1 MPQLNSS
8 TLDTR
13 INIKDQMKHQYFNV
27 ITLCMHAL
35 LLSCKLQAVDIQKI
49 SCFDFAKLF
58 PQTEIMHSTGKV
70 YFDLGRYPMIQ
81 EHEPSQPV
89 SSGYFLDSFMLS
101 IPNATVLF
109 DTHEFYA
116 YINNHFIDETKIRL
130 MEPELLCDLN
140 NKTIPENIVQIKGT
154 VILLTNSFSWC
165 YFHWIND
172 IISKLALLD
181 LYEIEYD
188 YICIPQYKPYMR
200 EMLEL
205 WGIQAHKIIP
215 AQLGMCF
222 QAEKVIIQ
230 TSTTDLNNEIRTCS
244 NYMQSITTH
253 YLRKKLI
260 PPALKKSTQ
269 QFCSKVFIS
278 RKDAQGRRPISNEDE
293 IFQLLEQYGFQRYS
307 LAELSLADQIA
318 LFHNATDIV
327 SFHGAGLTNI
337 MFCQPHTRII
347 EIFHNH
353 YALEYWF
360 LSKILNLD
368 YTYIDGMNGQKL
380 MHGSDID
387 TPFPIDLIKNHL
399 LTKGYC

>member
-1 MPQLNSS
+1 M
-8 TLDTR
+8 
-13 INIKDQMKHQYFNV
+13 Y
-27 ITLCMHAL
+27 AL
-35 LLSCKLQAVDIQKI
+35 LLSCKLHAIDIQKI
-49 SCFDFAKLF
+49 SCFDFIKIF

-81 EHEPSQPV
+81 NDEPSQPV

-101 IPNATVLF
+101 IPNGIVLL
-109 DTHEFYA
+109 DTQEFYA
-116 YINNHFIDETKIRL
+116 YINNYFINETKIRL
-130 MEPELLCDLN
+130 MEPELLCNLN
-140 NKTIPENIVQIKGT
+140 NKTIPENIIQIKGT

-172 IISKLALLD
+172 IVSKLALLD

-222 QAEKVIIQ
+222 QADKIIIQ
-230 TSTTDLNNEIRTCS
+230 TSLAGLNPEIQTCS
-244 NYMQSITTH
+244 NYMQHITAH
-253 YLRKKLI
+253 YLRKTLI
-260 PPALKKSTQ
+260 PPALQKSTQ
-269 QFCSKVFIS
+269 QFCPKVFIS

-293 IFQLLEQYGFQRYS
+293 IFELFAAHGFERYS
-307 LAELSLADQIA
+307 LAEMSLADQIS

-337 MFCQPHTRII
+337 LFCTQKTDIV

-353 YALEYWF
+353 YDIAYWALAQ
-360 LSKILNLD
+360 LLHLN
-368 YTYIDGMNGQKL
+368 YSYIDGMNGQKI
-380 MHGSDID
+380 MHGTDID
-387 TPFPIDLIKNHL
+387 APFPVDLIKNHL
-399 LTKGYC
+399 RTKGYC